1 MSCGKDWE
9 ILQREY
15 VYLFS
20 AEANLKI
27 VTYAIIKSN
36 PTIKPNFGL
45 PRPEESHYV
54 VIIISVESDLGSCWC
69 FYSHDL

>member
-27 VTYAIIKSN
+27 VMYAIIKSN
-36 PTIKPNFGL
+36 PKIKPNL
-45 PRPEESHYV
+45 DCHVLRK
-54 VIIISVESDLGSCWC
+54 VITL
-69 FYSHDL
+69 